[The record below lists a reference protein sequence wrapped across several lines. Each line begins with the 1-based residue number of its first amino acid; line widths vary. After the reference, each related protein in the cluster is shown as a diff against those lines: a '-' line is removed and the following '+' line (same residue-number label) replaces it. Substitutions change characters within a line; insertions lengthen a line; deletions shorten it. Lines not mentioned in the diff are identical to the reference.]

1 MLYIYPSRNRNTN
14 TDDDLEEKDLAI
26 SEMKDWFFDNY
37 DDPANFLP
45 YETKAGGYQYLFGGP
60 YELSNVLHEEFS
72 SEYPNEYIE
81 STINDIENEY
91 GSMDWE
97 KKPKEND
104 YYESNKTSNNIEEK
118 EQKIDKDF
126 NINLLNPNS
135 VIKVQVDGDFEGWDG
150 ETIIKLTNGEIW
162 KQVKYC
168 YLYNYSFMP
177 KGTIAFS
184 SNEYKMKID
193 GTNKEVV
200 VEKLNNV
207 IQSKIKGTFNGWD
220 GNTIV
225 ELINGQKWKQSTYAY
240 SYSYAYNPDVIIYQ
254 SNFGFKI
261 KVKGNNQTVDVER
274 VN

>member
-45 YETKAGGYQYLFGGP
+45 YETKEGGYQYIFGGP

-72 SEYPNEYIE
+72 SEYPNEYIK
-81 STINDIENEY
+81 STINDIEYEY
-91 GSMDWE
+91 GSMVWE
-97 KKPKEND
+97 KKPKENN
-104 YYESNKTSNNIEEK
+104 YYESNKLSDIEEI
-118 EQKIDKDF
+118 EQKINKDF
-126 NINLLNPNS
+126 NKNLLNHNM
-135 VIKVQVDGDFEGWDG
+135 IINVQVDGDFEGWDG

-162 KQVKYC
+162 KQVEYC
-168 YLYNYSFMP
+168 YLYHYSFMP
-177 KGTIAFS
+177 KGTITFS
-184 SNEYKMKID
+184 ANEYKMKID

-207 IQSKIKGTFNGWD
+207 IQSKIKGTFNGWN
-220 GNTIV
+220 GNTII
-225 ELINGQKWKQSTYAY
+225 ELINGQKWKQSTYSY

-261 KVKGNNQTVDVER
+261 QVKGNNKVVDVEKI
-274 VN
+274 N